1 MHTYEI
7 CCVGHL
13 TLDKIVTP
21 KETVYMS
28 GGASFYFSHAVSNL
42 ASDYVLVTGLAESEL
57 KAVDALRQK
66 GVEVEVML
74 CKNSV
79 YFENIYGENQD
90 DRTQRVLAKADP
102 FEMNAMKDI
111 EAQYFHIGALLA
123 DDFSNEFVEALSDR
137 GKISI
142 DCQGYL
148 REVRGEKVYPVD
160 WADKL
165 EVLKYVDVLKANE
178 MEMKVLTGT
187 TDVYEAARLL
197 NSWGIKEV
205 LLTLGSMG
213 SVLFDGAK
221 FTKIPAFKAD
231 VVDATGCG
239 DTYMAGYLYKRAKGA
254 SMEEAATFAAAMATI
269 KIELFGPFTGTE
281 QDVQY
286 AIETRERMIPSEET
300 LASLK
305 DLE

>member
-1 MHTYEI
+1 MHNYEI

-28 GGASFYFSHAVSNL
+28 GGASFYFSHAVSKL
-42 ASDYVLVTGLAESEL
+42 KSDYILVTGLAESEM
-57 KAVDALRQK
+57 KAVEDLRAK
-66 GVEVEVML
+66 NIKVDVML
-74 CKNSV
+74 CENSV
-79 YFENIYGENQD
+79 YFENTYGENQD
-90 DRTQRVLAKADP
+90 NRTQRVLAKADP
-102 FEMNAMKDI
+102 FRIEEMNDVHAN
-111 EAQYFHIGALLA
+111 YFHIGALLA
-123 DDFSNEFVEALSDR
+123 DDFSVDFVKELSKR

-148 REVRGEKVYPVD
+148 REVRGDKVYPVD

-165 EVLKYVDVLKANE
+165 DVLKYVDVLKANE

-197 NSWGIKEV
+197 NSWGVKEI

-213 SVLFDGAK
+213 SVIFDGK
-221 FTKIPAFKAD
+221 DFTMIPAYKAS

-254 SMEEAATFAAAMATI
+254 SMEEAAKFAAAMATI
-269 KIELFGPFTGTE
+269 KIEAFGPFTGTE
-281 QDVQY
+281 ED
-286 AIETRERMIPSEET
+286 IENAMNTREAKQPTEET
-300 LASLK
+300 LASLAS
-305 DLE
+305 L

>member
-1 MHTYEI
+1 MHNYEI

-42 ASDYVLVTGLAESEL
+42 NSDYILVTGLAQSEM
-57 KAVDALRQK
+57 KAVEDLRAK
-66 GVEVEVML
+66 GIKVDVML

-79 YFENIYGENQD
+79 YFENTYGENQD
-90 DRTQRVLAKADP
+90 NRTQRVLAKADP
-102 FEMNAMKDI
+102 FVMKAMDDI
-111 EAQYFHIGALLA
+111 HANYFHIGALLA
-123 DDFSNEFVEALSDR
+123 DDFSNEFVEQLSKR

-148 REVRGEKVYPVD
+148 REVRGDKVFPVD
-160 WADKL
+160 WIDKL

-187 TDVYEAARLL
+187 TDVYKAARLL
-197 NSWGIKEV
+197 NSWGVKEV

-213 SVLFDGAK
+213 SVLFDGES
-221 FTKIPAFKAD
+221 FTMIPAFKAN

-239 DTYMAGYLYKRAKGA
+239 DTYMAGYLYKRAKGE
-254 SMEEAATFAAAMATI
+254 SMEDAAKFAAAMATI
-269 KIELFGPFTGTE
+269 KIEAFGPFIGTE
-281 QDVQY
+281 EDVHD
-286 AIETRERMIPSEET
+286 AMLNREISIPTDEI
-300 LASLK
+300 LASL
-305 DLE
+305 EF

>member
-1 MHTYEI
+1 MHNYEI

-28 GGASFYFSHAVSNL
+28 GGASFYFSHAVSKLN
-42 ASDYVLVTGLAESEL
+42 SDYILVTGLAESEM
-57 KAVDALRQK
+57 KAVEDLRAK
-66 GVEVEVML
+66 GIKVDVML

-79 YFENIYGENQD
+79 YFENTYGENQD
-90 DRTQRVLAKADP
+90 SRTQRVLAKADP
-102 FEMNAMKDI
+102 FVMEAMNNIQAN
-111 EAQYFHIGALLA
+111 YFHIGALLA
-123 DDFSNEFVEALSDR
+123 DDFSNEFVEELSKR

-148 REVRGEKVYPVD
+148 REVRGDKVYPVD

-165 EVLKYVDVLKANE
+165 DVLKFVDVLKANE

-187 TDVYEAARLL
+187 SDVYKAARLL
-197 NSWGIKEV
+197 NSWGVKEI

-213 SVLFDGAK
+213 SVIYDGEN
-221 FTKIPAFKAD
+221 FTMIPAFKAD

-254 SMEEAATFAAAMATI
+254 SMEDAAKFAAAMATI
-269 KIELFGPFTGTE
+269 KIEAFGPFTGTE
-281 QDVQY
+281 EDVLS
-286 AIETRERMIPSEET
+286 AMDKREISIPTEDI
-300 LASLK
+300 LASLE
-305 DLE
+305 L

>member
-1 MHTYEI
+1 MHNYEI

-21 KETVYMS
+21 KDTVYMS
-28 GGASFYFSHAVSNL
+28 GGASFYFSHAVSKF
-42 ASDYVLVTGLAESEL
+42 ASDYILVTGLAQSEM
-57 KAVDALRQK
+57 KAVDDLRAK
-66 GVEVEVML
+66 GIKVEVML

-79 YFENIYGENQD
+79 YFENTYGENQD
-90 DRTQRVLAKADP
+90 NRTQRVLAKADP
-102 FEMNAMKDI
+102 FTMDAMDNI
-111 EAQYFHIGALLA
+111 CANYFHIGALLA
-123 DDFSNEFVEALSDR
+123 DDFSIEFVKELSER

-148 REVRGEKVYPVD
+148 REVRGDKVFPVD

-165 EVLKYVDVLKANE
+165 DVLKYVDVLKANE

-187 TDVYEAARLL
+187 TDVYKAARLL
-197 NSWGIKEV
+197 NSWGVKEV

-213 SVLFDGAK
+213 SVLYDGEV
-221 FTKIPAFKAD
+221 FTMIPAFKAD

-254 SMEEAATFAAAMATI
+254 SMAESAKFAAAMATI
-269 KIELFGPFTGTE
+269 KIEAFGPFTGTE
-281 QDVQY
+281 NDVI
-286 AIETRERMIPSEET
+286 AAMTEREVRIPTKEI
-300 LASLK
+300 LASL
-305 DLE
+305 EF